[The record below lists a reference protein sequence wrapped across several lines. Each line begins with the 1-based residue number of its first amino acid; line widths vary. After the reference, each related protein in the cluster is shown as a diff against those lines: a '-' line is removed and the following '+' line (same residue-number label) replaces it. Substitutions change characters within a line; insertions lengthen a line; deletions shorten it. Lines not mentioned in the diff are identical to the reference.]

1 MDSVRH
7 DRKKR
12 VYTYRIAN
20 FSLGGSAVRSPVW
33 WAGTNQA
40 VDPPTWSISS
50 AFYTW
55 LHPFVGS
62 GLTGKRYQTLLRD
75 ALVME
80 RVRLIY
86 PI

>member
-1 MDSVRH
+1 MGRHKSGSRSVH
-7 DRKKR
+7 
-12 VYTYRIAN
+12 VVH
-20 FSLGGSAVRSPVW
+20 FSA
-33 WAGTNQA
+33 
-40 VDPPTWSISS
+40 

-55 LHPFVGS
+55 LHPFGGS